1 MARAIEWIETATQY
15 IAVLQPL
22 ELFDE
27 NSFFEDR
34 HGSETII
41 VGLLKNSEELDWYA
55 HAYDKEWVTL
65 EQARAWVAAARN
77 VIPAPQR
84 QSVQLPETIMTVYE
98 DGIFRLLEKMEGL
111 QNNQRV
117 RLQIVSIES
126 AATSA

>member
-15 IAVLQPL
+15 IAVLQPR

-34 HGSETII
+34 HGRETII
-41 VGLLKNSEELDWYA
+41 VGRLKNSGELDWYA

-84 QSVQLPETIMTVYE
+84 QRVQLPETILTVYE

>member
-15 IAVLQPL
+15 IAVLQPR

-41 VGLLKNSEELDWYA
+41 VGRLKNSEELDWYA

-84 QSVQLPETIMTVYE
+84 QRVQLPETIMTVYE